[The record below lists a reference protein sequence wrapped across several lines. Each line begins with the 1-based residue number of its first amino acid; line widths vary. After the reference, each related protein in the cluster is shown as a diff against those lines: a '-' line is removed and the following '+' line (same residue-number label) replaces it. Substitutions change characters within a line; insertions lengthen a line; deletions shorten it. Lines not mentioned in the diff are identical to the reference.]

1 MGGIFGKAK
10 KDLAA
15 KITEQDKAILQ
26 LKQQRDKLKQYQKRV
41 ENSLESDRLLAKKC
55 LEKGNKDRARLLL
68 RKKKYQEKLLQ
79 NADSQLEAIEKMTS
93 DLEFAV
99 VELDVVNTL
108 KVGNEA
114 LKKVNDIMSIDDIE
128 RILDETREGVEKQ
141 QEIDALISGAL
152 TDEDEENILEEL
164 DRLVEE
170 EKRDRIE
177 YIDEDIGDQLP
188 EVPQDALPEKE
199 KAKKARKA
207 STEKIAL
214 EA

>member
-1 MGGIFGKAK
+1 MGGLFGKAK
-10 KDLAA
+10 KTAV

-41 ENSLESDRLLAKKC
+41 ENQLESDRLLAKKC

-79 NADSQLEAIEKMTS
+79 NADSRLEVIEKMTS
-93 DLEFAV
+93 DLEFAL
-99 VELDVVNTL
+99 VEVDVMNTL

-114 LKKVNDIMSIDDIE
+114 LKKVNEIMDIDEIE
-128 RILDETREGVEKQ
+128 KILDETREGVEKQ
-141 QEIDALISGAL
+141 QEIDQLISGAL
-152 TDEDEENILEEL
+152 TEEDEETVLAEL
-164 DRLVEE
+164 DKLMEE
-170 EKRDRIE
+170 EKRDHIE

-188 EVPQDALPEKE
+188 EVPQDELPEKE
-199 KAKKARKA
+199 KTKKVRKA
-207 STEKIAL
+207 SVEKIAL